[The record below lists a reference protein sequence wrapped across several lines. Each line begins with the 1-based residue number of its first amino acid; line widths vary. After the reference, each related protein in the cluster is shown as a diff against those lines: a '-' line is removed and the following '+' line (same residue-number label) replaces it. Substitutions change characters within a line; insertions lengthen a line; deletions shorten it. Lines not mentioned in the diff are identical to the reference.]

1 MKDFSVPFL
10 ASKRLLE
17 QYYQAMIAQDVLLA
31 TKIANELVEMTLKLE
46 DIAHDHRYPNTI

>member
-31 TKIANELVEMTLKLE
+31 TKIANELVEMALALE
-46 DIAHDHRYPNTI
+46 DVAHAD